1 MTIEALTSIPATV
14 RSGDSISWLLSF
26 AGYPAT
32 AGWSLSI
39 TLINHEGKETLTGTA
54 SGDSYAVTV
63 PAATTAGWDVGV
75 YAWAALLTSGTD
87 RVTAGTGQIEV
98 LANLAAL
105 TTHDRR
111 THAEICLA
119 NLEAVI
125 QGKATADNLEYAIND
140 RSLKRYTWS
149 ELLSARAHF
158 KAEVA
163 REQRAASG
171 KTSSG
176 RVAVRFS

>member
-1 MTIEALTSIPATV
+1 MTIEALTNIPATV
-14 RSGDSISWLLSF
+14 RAGDSISWLLGYGS
-26 AGYPAT
+26 YPAS
-32 AGWSLSI
+32 AGWTLAI
-39 TLINHEGKETLTGTA
+39 TLINHDGKETLTGAA

-63 PAATTAGWDVGV
+63 TAATTAGWDAGV
-75 YAWAALLTSGTD
+75 YAWAALLTLGAE
-87 RVTAGTGQIEV
+87 RVTAGTGQLEV

-111 THAEICLA
+111 TLAEVCLA
-119 NLEAVI
+119 NIEAVI
-125 QGKATADNLEYAIND
+125 HGKATADNLEYSINN

-149 ELLSARAHF
+149 ELLAARTHV

-163 REQRAASG
+163 RERRAASG
-171 KTSSG
+171 KTTSG

>member
-39 TLINHEGKETLTGTA
+39 TLINHDGKETLTSTA
-54 SGDSYAVTV
+54 SGDDYAVTV
-63 PAATTAGWDVGV
+63 TAATTAGWDAGV
-75 YAWAALLTSGTD
+75 YAWAALLTNGD
-87 RVTAGTGQIEV
+87 ERATAGTGQVEV

-111 THAEICLA
+111 TLAEVCLA
-119 NLEAVI
+119 NIEAVI
-125 QGKATADNLEYAIND
+125 QGKATADNLEYSINN

-149 ELLSARAHF
+149 ELLAARNHF

-163 REQRAASG
+163 RERRAASG
-171 KTSSG
+171 KTTSG